1 MAINDELRHE
11 FLAKQRDRKYCA
23 MREFRTKLPAF
34 DKCHD
39 ILDKISNNQVLVISG
54 ETGCGKTTQVCI
66 SRVEGVGEGEGGGI
80 VVVIGGCTMFWAILD
95 MISKNMICRPA
106 QKKWS
111 NHPNVSHSCI
121 HG

>member
-1 MAINDELRHE
+1 MSFTLFPAVLTESLHQGPVLNEEYLAINDELRYE

-34 DKCHD
+34 DKCQD
-39 ILDKISNNQVLVISG
+39 ILDKISENQVLVISG

-80 VVVIGGCTMFWAILD
+80 VVVIGGCTMF
-95 MISKNMICRPA
+95 
-106 QKKWS
+106 
-111 NHPNVSHSCI
+111 
-121 HG
+121 